1 MNTIIKNII
10 QDSKVKLS
18 EEFDRNFETKSF
30 FGAPWAA
37 SKAPNHKG
45 TLMMRT
51 GALRKSIRS
60 SVSGSTI
67 TWSSSLKYAGIHNE
81 GGEIEITPKMK
92 RFFWAM
98 YYKSAGAITFSVKK
112 KAANNTQRNQRLNA
126 EANYWKALALKKV
139 GEKLKIEKR
148 QFIGDHPQVGV
159 IINKVMAKH
168 TGEIE
173 NYIKTHLKP
182 KK

>member
-1 MNTIIKNII
+1 MNQLIKNII
-10 QDSKVKLS
+10 QDARVKLT

-45 TLMMRT
+45 TLMMRS

-67 TWSSSLKYAGIHNE
+67 TWSSSLPYAGIHNE
-81 GGEIEITPKMK
+81 GGEIEVTAKMK

-98 YYKSAGAITFSVKK
+98 YYKSAGAVTYSIKK
-112 KAANNTQRNQRLNA
+112 KEANNTQRNQRLSKEA
-126 EANYWKALALKKV
+126 EYWKSLALMKV
-139 GEKLKIEKR
+139 GAKLKIEKR

-159 IINKVMAKH
+159 VINKVMADNSKD
-168 TGEIE
+168 IE

>member
-1 MNTIIKNII
+1 MNQLIKNII
-10 QDSKVKLS
+10 QDTRVAITSAVD
-18 EEFDRNFETKSF
+18 ENFREKSF

-45 TLMMRT
+45 TLMIRS
-51 GALRKSIRS
+51 GQLKNSIRS
-60 SVSGSTI
+60 KVSGSTI
-67 TWSSSLKYAGIHNE
+67 TWSSSLPYAGIHNE
-81 GGEIEITPKMK
+81 GGEIEVTAKMK

-98 YYKSAGAITFSVKK
+98 YYKSAGAVTYSIKK
-112 KAANNTQRNQRLNA
+112 KAANNTQRNQRLSKEA
-126 EANYWKALALKKV
+126 EYWKSLALMKV
-139 GEKLKIEKR
+139 GAKLKIEKR

-159 IINKVMAKH
+159 IINKVMAENSKD
-168 TGEIE
+168 IE